1 MGPLNIRFFF
11 WFSQRSC
18 NYRQQKRRPIFGR
31 SHFETQR
38 PILPPADTAC
48 AIVTL
53 VSFSA
58 HSGLFIKKDEH
69 HIVLRQDICA
79 VQTRVLSPRAK
90 MFNTFHT
97 YVSALSLCEDV
108 HTIMCTESEKSEMS
122 FDSNGLSS
130 DQRGVM
136 LRYASSPDV
145 GSGPGQS
152 SACEFAERGRQAER
166 SC

>member
-1 MGPLNIRFFF
+1 M
-11 WFSQRSC
+11 
-18 NYRQQKRRPIFGR
+18 RRTDAGAFAPRENVQHI
-31 SHFETQR
+31 SH
-38 PILPPADTAC
+38 
-48 AIVTL
+48 
-53 VSFSA
+53 
-58 HSGLFIKKDEH
+58 
-69 HIVLRQDICA
+69 IC
-79 VQTRVLSPRAK
+79 
-90 MFNTFHT
+90 FC
-97 YVSALSLCEDV
+97 LSLCEDV
-108 HTIMCTESEKSEMS
+108 HTIMCTESEKSELS